1 MRGNKITIG
10 VLSWH
15 FLTDVRRRPSWSS
28 PLGVRLRRASFDGQ
42 DASASAQGLT
52 RTAFVVQAAMEAAH
66 RLLRDERLTSIAAAH
81 GDAFMAWLDRPAEVL
96 PNMKP
101 LVDAPVL
108 PHR

>member
-1 MRGNKITIG
+1 MKKVAVQWPYKELEIEMPRTKDARLEARLSPEEIETIT
-10 VLSWH
+10 
-15 FLTDVRRRPSWSS
+15 
-28 PLGVRLRRASFDGQ
+28 A
-42 DASASAQGLT
+42 AASAQGLT

-66 RLLRDERLTSIAAAH
+66 RLLRDERLTLIAAAH